1 VLFLDEPTLG
11 LDPQTRRHIWDYI
24 KKLNERAVTV
34 LLTTHYMEEAD
45 ALADRVVI
53 IDRGRIV
60 AEGTPSSLKDS
71 IGGDVIKIS
80 CSKPEELKKAMEKC
94 ECDITSEKN
103 SIEVK
108 SITYKEPSLEDVFL
122 HYTGKGI
129 QGGGGQREGQVENA
143 HESDEREKMI
153 GDIYAIYLREMR
165 LITTIVMPLLWLGII
180 GNAFNSA
187 FQSSMKIDF
196 ISFLTPGIMV
206 MTMAFTGTISGIT
219 TVFDREFGFLKEML
233 VAPVKRESV
242 LIGKMLGGVTQSIF
256 QGVVIL
262 TLGLLMGMKLANS
275 PITAISGM
283 LLTMFLVSMAFVSL
297 GLAVASKMSSM
308 EGFQMV
314 MNFLIQPILSSKNT
328 SFLAEVGS

>member
-1 VLFLDEPTLG
+1 
-11 LDPQTRRHIWDYI
+11 
-24 KKLNERAVTV
+24 
-34 LLTTHYMEEAD
+34 
-45 ALADRVVI
+45 
-53 IDRGRIV
+53 
-60 AEGTPSSLKDS
+60 
-71 IGGDVIKIS
+71 
-80 CSKPEELKKAMEKC
+80 
-94 ECDITSEKN
+94 
-103 SIEVK
+103 
-108 SITYKEPSLEDVFL
+108 
-122 HYTGKGI
+122 
-129 QGGGGQREGQVENA
+129 
-143 HESDEREKMI
+143 MI
-153 GDIYAIYLREMR
+153 GDIYAIYLREMIR
-165 LITTIVMPLLWLGII
+165 LKRSKVRVITTIVMPLLWLGII

-262 TLGLLMGMKLANS
+262 ILGLLMGMKLANS

-314 MNFLIQPILSSKNT
+314 MNFLIQPMVFLSGAFYPVKSLPSWLKWGVKVNPLTYGVDAMRYFSLGMNEFSIWLDLSVLVAFSFILI
-328 SFLAEVGS
+328 AIGSYAFRKS